1 MKEQGMWKKCVPI
14 LLSAPLVLG
23 GCSLL
28 PQEETGGH
36 LVLVQAVDSVQYDLV
51 EVVREDVQLVKE
63 LYCTYQQSQEETL
76 SFGTAGRM
84 VRYVHVKVG
93 QNVKKGDIL
102 GELESDDL
110 VEAIEQTRYIVEKNR
125 LLLAQAEEMKAFDLE
140 ALKAQY
146 DSGALT
152 RAQYEERVGQTEENY
167 EDTIAGYQDV
177 LYIQELRLEKLEKE
191 LEGCQ
196 VYAGMDGMVSMV
208 RGKMTENLL
217 PAGAAAFTV
226 IDTSQCVFSTNE
238 MEYAKYFMPGQEVT
252 LVNNNGTTYE
262 TRFLGADEAPDTE
275 KLYFALIEPDTS
287 IAVDTRAFAS
297 LVLDERKDVLALPL
311 NAVYKAAGKSY
322 VYCEDENGLKS
333 VRYITTGL
341 SGSKYVEIVEGLEEG
356 EMVIRK

>member
-1 MKEQGMWKKCVPI
+1 MWKKCVPI

-196 VYAGMDGMVSMV
+196 VYAGS
-208 RGKMTENLL
+208 R
-217 PAGAAAFTV
+217 PR
-226 IDTSQCVFSTNE
+226 QCVSLC
-238 MEYAKYFMPGQEVT
+238 G
-252 LVNNNGTTYE
+252 GCR
-262 TRFLGADEAPDTE
+262 RFQA
-275 KLYFALIEPDTS
+275 
-287 IAVDTRAFAS
+287 
-297 LVLDERKDVLALPL
+297 
-311 NAVYKAAGKSY
+311 
-322 VYCEDENGLKS
+322 
-333 VRYITTGL
+333 
-341 SGSKYVEIVEGLEEG
+341 
-356 EMVIRK
+356 